1 MSKQSFMTLEVGNTY
16 YIRYDEDEGII
27 VYYDEHFNKI
37 DDIDSV
43 LSENKTY
50 VLVIYDDNNNYYVC
64 FGTDLKSPPQ
74 PRGNSS
80 WLINYIPDSN
90 GIAKESTLIT
100 GKDFIEFTEKYVGPY
115 NNDDDNFYVKIEIPS
130 NGSQQEPDTP
140 PTVPDYSNLGFM
152 LDGLGVEVY
161 KKKNNKTQLFKL
173 SDTKETSELV
183 FTVNINSSQDFQDK
197 IHGTNNDLY
206 SSEGVWYVDEN
217 NSVTKDPTRIYRLND
232 NNTVGDE
239 VDNIR
244 VHINSDNR
252 VMLDVDAENLSEVTD
267 EKWWDMQLGRK
278 RNNKIMRVD
287 INNINQINHSIFKI
301 P

>member
-16 YIRYDEDEGII
+16 YIRYDEDEGVI

-43 LSENKTY
+43 LSKNETY
-50 VLVIYDDNNNYYVC
+50 VLVIYDDKNKYYAC
-64 FGTDLKSPPQ
+64 FGTDLNGTPQ
-74 PRGNSS
+74 DQGNSR
-80 WLINYIPDSN
+80 WRINYRPDSN
-90 GIAKESTLIT
+90 GIVKESTLIT
-100 GKDFIEFTEKYVGPY
+100 GEDFINFTNNHGGNY
-115 NNDDDNFYVKIEIPS
+115 NNDDNFYIEIEIPS
-130 NGSQQEPDTP
+130 NGSQQESDTP

-152 LDGLGVEVY
+152 LNNLGVEVY
-161 KKKNNKTQLFKL
+161 KKKNNKTQLFEL

-206 SSEGVWYVDEN
+206 SSEGVWYTDEN
-217 NSVTKDPTRIYRLND
+217 NSVTKDPTYIYRLNND
-232 NNTVGDE
+232 NTVGDE
-239 VDNIR
+239 INNIR

-252 VMLDVDAENLSEVTD
+252 VMLDIDAENLSEVTD
-267 EKWWDMQLGRK
+267 ENWWDMQLGRK

>member
-16 YIRYDEDEGII
+16 YIRYDEDKGII
-27 VYYDEHFNKI
+27 VYYDEYFNEI
-37 DDIDSV
+37 DDIDSD
-43 LSENKTY
+43 LSENETY
-50 VLVIYDDNNNYYVC
+50 VLVIYDNNNYYVC
-64 FGTDLKSPPQ
+64 FGTDLKYPPQ
-74 PRGNSS
+74 FQGNSR

-90 GIAKESTLIT
+90 GIVKESTRIT
-100 GKDFIEFTEKYVGPY
+100 GEDFIEFTEKYVGPY
-115 NNDDDNFYVKIEIPS
+115 NNDDNFYVKIEIPS
-130 NGSQQEPDTP
+130 NGSQQESDTP
-140 PTVPDYSNLGFM
+140 PTVPDYSNFGFM

-161 KKKNNKTQLFKL
+161 KKKDDKTQLFEL
-173 SDTKETSELV
+173 SDTKKTSELI

-206 SSEGVWYVDEN
+206 SSEGVWYVNDSPEN
-217 NSVTKDPTRIYRLND
+217 LDPTRIYRLNND
-232 NNTVGDE
+232 NTVGDE

-287 INNINQINHSIFKI
+287 INNINQINNSIFKI

>member
-1 MSKQSFMTLEVGNTY
+1 MSKQSFSTLEVGNTY
-16 YIRYDEDEGII
+16 YIRYDEDDGTIL
-27 VYYDEHFNKI
+27 YYDKDFNEI
-37 DDIDSV
+37 PH
-43 LSENKTY
+43 ENHDNLRENETY
-50 VLVIYDDNNNYYVC
+50 VLVIYDNNNYYVC
-64 FGTDLKSPPQ
+64 FGTDLKYPPQ
-74 PRGNSS
+74 FQGNSR

-90 GIAKESTLIT
+90 GIVKESTLIT
-100 GKDFIEFTEKYVGPY
+100 GEDFIEFSEKYVGHH
-115 NNDDDNFYVKIEIPS
+115 NNDDNLYVKIEIPS
-130 NGSQQEPDTP
+130 NGSQQESDTS
-140 PTVPDYSNLGFM
+140 PTVPDYSNFGFM
-152 LDGLGVEVY
+152 LDNLGVEVY
-161 KKKNNKTQLFKL
+161 KKKDNKIQLFEL
-173 SDTKETSELV
+173 SDTKKTSELI

-206 SSEGVWYVDEN
+206 SSEGVWYVDET
-217 NSVTKDPTRIYRLND
+217 NSVTKNPTYIYRLNN
-232 NNTVGDE
+232 NNTVGNA

-287 INNINQINHSIFKI
+287 INNINQINNSIFKI